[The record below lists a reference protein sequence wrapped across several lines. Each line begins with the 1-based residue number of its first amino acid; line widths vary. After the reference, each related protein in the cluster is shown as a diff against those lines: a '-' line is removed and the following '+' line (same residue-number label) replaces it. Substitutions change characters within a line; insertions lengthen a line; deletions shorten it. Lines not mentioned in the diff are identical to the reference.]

1 MGEEQDRAHNL
12 FYKVNGLTA
21 SPQRLLVTIP
31 GPQVI
36 KLFSSSV
43 KRSMKFQL
51 LINFQIVKISG
62 KFRLKTQKLVIYP
75 AHER

>member
-1 MGEEQDRAHNL
+1 M
-12 FYKVNGLTA
+12 
-21 SPQRLLVTIP
+21 TIP

-43 KRSMKFQL
+43 KLSMKFQL
-51 LINFQIVKISG
+51 HVLINIEIVKISG
-62 KFRLKTQKLVIYP
+62 KFRFKTQKLVIYP